1 MDIYQQFINT
11 IINIMKEIIQ
21 EKLIR
26 EFAPSFLE
34 IINNSHLHQNH
45 FVAPNLELQNQ
56 THFMIKISAQCFNG
70 MTKINIHR
78 QINKILSD
86 EFKRGLHALEIKV
99 I

>member
-1 MDIYQQFINT
+1 
-11 IINIMKEIIQ
+11 
-21 EKLIR
+21 
-26 EFAPSFLE
+26 
-34 IINNSHLHQNH
+34 
-45 FVAPNLELQNQ
+45 
-56 THFMIKISAQCFNG
+56 NG